1 MDYHS
6 WFDTHGALAMT
17 ARKAKWGRY
26 TIRDDGTGWM
36 AVYDIFTGRTV
47 ELDGIPMD
55 GLDVEAAVDIAL
67 MLNVAENER
76 LAGKTH

>member
-1 MDYHS
+1 
-6 WFDTHGALAMT
+6 
-17 ARKAKWGRY
+17 
-26 TIRDDGTGWM
+26 M

-55 GLDVEAAVDIAL
+55 GLDVEAADDIAL